1 MLAQL
6 GPKRALDQR
15 LFQLFEQPVLSGQVL
30 RLRVVR
36 KQFVQKF
43 GGNRRISRHVSLPL
57 KVNSQKPTYT
67 LFLTPSVVVLQRPCG
82 TLAVS
87 LVPQSDHPRSGAM
100 LVLVQVS
107 SMKTKRSGSMRP

>member
-67 LFLTPSVVVLQRPCG
+67 LFLTPSSRTLLARKAVLSSFNN
-82 TLAVS
+82 AV
-87 LVPQSDHPRSGAM
+87 PPYPYNTT
-100 LVLVQVS
+100 VS
-107 SMKTKRSGSMRP
+107 CFAARVIPV

>member
-67 LFLTPSVVVLQRPCG
+67 LFLTPSRNFGREPGAAKRPSAQRRHVGLGPG
-82 TLAVS
+82 
-87 LVPQSDHPRSGAM
+87 LVDED
-100 LVLVQVS
+100 
-107 SMKTKRSGSMRP
+107 

>member
-67 LFLTPSVVVLQRPCG
+67 LFLTPSFAVLFKASAE
-82 TLAVS
+82 TLIPIAADPKH
-87 LVPQSDHPRSGAM
+87 LGAR
-100 LVLVQVS
+100 V
-107 SMKTKRSGSMRP
+107 

>member
-1 MLAQL
+1 MPAQL

-30 RLRVVR
+30 RLRVVS

-43 GGNRRISRHVSLPL
+43 RRNRRISRHVSLPL

-67 LFLTPSVVVLQRPCG
+67 SLLTPSPKIGRRRPLPKRPPQLALSKLQVTQDP
-82 TLAVS
+82 
-87 LVPQSDHPRSGAM
+87 
-100 LVLVQVS
+100 
-107 SMKTKRSGSMRP
+107 

>member
-15 LFQLFEQPVLSGQVL
+15 LFQLFEQPVLSGQIL
-30 RLRVVR
+30 GLRVVR

-67 LFLTPSVVVLQRPCG
+67 LFLTPSGRSVQGDLIVRL
-82 TLAVS
+82 TI
-87 LVPQSDHPRSGAM
+87 RSGEFETGYHFAN
-100 LVLVQVS
+100 S
-107 SMKTKRSGSMRP
+107 I

>member
-15 LFQLFEQPVLSGQVL
+15 LFQLFEQPVLSGQIL
-30 RLRVVR
+30 GLRVVR

-67 LFLTPSVVVLQRPCG
+67 LFLTPSSVCPMTRVQEAQNTRLMWHCIGRMLPF
-82 TLAVS
+82 
-87 LVPQSDHPRSGAM
+87 GA
-100 LVLVQVS
+100 
-107 SMKTKRSGSMRP
+107 

>member
-1 MLAQL
+1 MPAQL

-30 RLRVVR
+30 RLRVVS

-43 GGNRRISRHVSLPL
+43 RRNRRISRHVSLPL

-67 LFLTPSVVVLQRPCG
+67 LFLTLSARSLSIVVPSV
-82 TLAVS
+82 
-87 LVPQSDHPRSGAM
+87 PQIAINSHCSASRKAQPVTALNDD
-100 LVLVQVS
+100 V
-107 SMKTKRSGSMRP
+107 

>member
-67 LFLTPSVVVLQRPCG
+67 LFLTPSGREPGAAKRPSAQRRHVGLGPG
-82 TLAVS
+82 
-87 LVPQSDHPRSGAM
+87 LVDED
-100 LVLVQVS
+100 
-107 SMKTKRSGSMRP
+107 

>member
-67 LFLTPSVVVLQRPCG
+67 LFLTPSLRTALTIDLNSGRLNASESETVRKII
-82 TLAVS
+82 TS
-87 LVPQSDHPRSGAM
+87 LELS
-100 LVLVQVS
+100 
-107 SMKTKRSGSMRP
+107 